1 MAGNAH
7 PKDLAVAVATARCWA
22 GRVADL
28 ELDAQAER
36 NTDEELTL
44 EQFQR
49 WPRAD
54 AASAASEP
62 CQENH
67 TPAPDRPVEALAT
80 EAAAGHHTAERTA
93 ADTRANPQAP
103 PCRVQNT
110 K

>member
-1 MAGNAH
+1 MAVEKRNT
-7 PKDLAVAVATARCWA
+7 VAVA
-22 GRVADL
+22 VADL
-28 ELDAQAER
+28 ELDAQAEQ
-36 NTDEELTL
+36 NTEEELTL

-49 WPRAD
+49 WPKAD